1 MKARTVLVL
10 TVVVILG
17 VAGVYL
23 GVQWADANYEYQGS
37 LIEPAM
43 PAFPIALAESDGEL
57 FSLQAHQ
64 GKVVMLYFGYTNCPD
79 LCPATLSDFKKIHDS
94 LGERADEIE
103 FVMVTI
109 DPERDTLEKTAQY
122 VSAFD
127 SSFIGLSASE
137 TDLQDIWDG
146 YFVFRAK
153 SGADSAAGYLMDHTT
168 RTYVID
174 KQGNLRLTYPF
185 GIEYQAMLLDV
196 EHLLDE

>member
-1 MKARTVLVL
+1 MKARTVLAL

-23 GVQWADANYEYQGS
+23 GVQWADANYQYQGS
-37 LIEPAM
+37 LIEPATS
-43 PAFPIALAESDGEL
+43 AFPIALMDADGEL
-57 FSLQAHQ
+57 FSLQDQQ

-79 LCPATLSDFKKIHDS
+79 LCPATLSDFKKIRES
-94 LGERADEIE
+94 LGERTEEIE
-103 FVMVTI
+103 FVMITI

-127 SSFIGLSASE
+127 PTFIGLSASE
-137 TDLQDIWDG
+137 ADLQEIWDG

-153 SGADSAAGYLMDHTT
+153 SGVDSAAGYLMDHTT

-185 GIEYQAMLLDV
+185 GIAYEAMAQDV